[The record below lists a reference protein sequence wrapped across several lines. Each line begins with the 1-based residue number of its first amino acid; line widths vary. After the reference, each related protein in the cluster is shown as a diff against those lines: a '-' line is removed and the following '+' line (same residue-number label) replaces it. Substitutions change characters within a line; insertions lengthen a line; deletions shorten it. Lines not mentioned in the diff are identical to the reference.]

1 MKKILF
7 FILLS
12 SIVPQVGA
20 MEPDGSRVQKH
31 WTYDIHQFSDNM
43 TVIGVLNINGAEMRR
58 TEMEIGAFCGNQC
71 RGSELLT
78 YYPAVDKY
86 MVFLMVYGQNNNAIT
101 FRLYDHK
108 TGVELDATAT
118 GLTFEVNAIHG
129 LPANPYQFEFQ
140 TEETVTI
147 ASEADPAEGGVL
159 TGAAP
164 YVYGAT
170 CQLEA
175 VAGSQYAF
183 VNWTVNGEV
192 VSPQSTYSFV
202 VMEPVSLVA
211 HFEAGQTAVLTE
223 GWNWWTTAIPVAL
236 EDLEAALGD
245 HALAIVSQDGDES
258 YYVNGQW
265 SGTID
270 AIVPGAMYRIQTV
283 EPCTLSVSGLP
294 VASIVVDIVEGPNW
308 FGYSG
313 ARPLEVDDLNI
324 TPAEGDKVVSQDE
337 GFAIYENGAW
347 VGTLGTLQ
355 PGRGYVYVS
364 KDAETKTLT
373 L

>member
-1 MKKILF
+1 MLA
-7 FILLS
+7 

-20 MEPDGSRVQKH
+20 MEPEGSRVQKH

-58 TEMEIGAFCGNQC
+58 TDMEIGAFCGDQC

-108 TGVELDATAT
+108 TGVELDATTT

-140 TEETVTI
+140 TEETVTV
-147 ASEADPAEGGVL
+147 AAEADPAEGGVL

-170 CQLEA
+170 SQLEA

-183 VNWTVNGEV
+183 VNWTVDGEV
-192 VSPQSTYSFV
+192 VSTQSTYSFV

-245 HALAIVSQDGDES
+245 HALAIVSQDGGEA
-258 YYVNGQW
+258 YYENGQW

-313 ARPLEVDDLNI
+313 ARPLDVDDLNI

-337 GFAIYENGAW
+337 GFAIFEDGVW

-355 PGRGYVYVS
+355 PGKCYVYVS
-364 KDAETKTLT
+364 RDNEEKTLT
-373 L
+373 F

>member
-1 MKKILF
+1 MEKILL
-7 FILLS
+7 FIMLA

-20 MEPDGSRVQKH
+20 MEPEGSRVQKH

-58 TEMEIGAFCGNQC
+58 TEMEIGAFCGSQC
-71 RGSELLT
+71 RGSEILT

-86 MVFLMVYGQNNNAIT
+86 MVFLMVYGVDNNAIT

-108 TGVELDATAT
+108 TGVELDATAA
-118 GLTFEVNAIHG
+118 GLTFTVNAIHG
-129 LPANPYQFEFQ
+129 LPANPYQFDFH

-147 ASEADPAEGGVL
+147 AAEADPVEGGVV
-159 TGAAP
+159 TGAVP

-175 VAGSQYAF
+175 AAGSQYAF
-183 VNWTVNGEV
+183 VNWTVDGEV
-192 VSPQSTYSFV
+192 VSTQSTYSFV

-245 HALAIVSQDGDES
+245 HALAIVSQDGGEA
-258 YYVNGQW
+258 YYENGQW
-265 SGTID
+265 NGTID

-283 EPCTLSVSGLP
+283 EPCTLSVMGEP
-294 VASIVVDIVEGPNW
+294 VETIEVTIELGSNG
-308 FGYSG
+308 FGYAGSQ
-313 ARPLEVDDLNI
+313 PLEIENLNI
-324 TPAEGDKVVSQDE
+324 APFEGDKVISQED

-355 PGRGYVYVS
+355 PGKGYVYVS
-364 KDAETKTLT
+364 KDAETKMLS

>member
-1 MKKILF
+1 MLA
-7 FILLS
+7 
-12 SIVPQVGA
+12 SIVLQVGA
-20 MEPDGSRVQKH
+20 MELDVSRVQKH

-58 TEMEIGAFCGNQC
+58 TEIEIGAFCGDQC

-78 YYPAVDKY
+78 YYSAVDKY

-108 TGVELDATAT
+108 TGVELDATTT

-140 TEETVTI
+140 TEETV
-147 ASEADPAEGGVL
+147 AVAAEADPAEGGVL

-183 VNWTVNGEV
+183 VNWTVDGEV
-192 VSPQSTYSFV
+192 VSTQSTYSFV

-245 HALAIVSQDGDES
+245 HALAIVSQDGGEA
-258 YYVNGQW
+258 YYENGQW

-313 ARPLEVDDLNI
+313 ERPLDVDDLNI

-337 GFAIYENGAW
+337 GFAIFEDGVWY
-347 VGTLGTLQ
+347 GTLESLR
-355 PGRGYVYVS
+355 PGKGYMYIS
-364 KDAETKTLT
+364 NTIEAKTLVF
-373 L
+373 